1 MCGRGGGGG
10 GGGGMM
16 TEHHHY
22 QLKQIQL
29 VTTAVKHTTAVGIT
43 GMAVNQDH
51 SVLACL
57 HKLCSIDD
65 DSWVNRPGGF
75 KSGVAVQDRCTG
87 SPHFAIHKTQHH
99 VRAGR
104 R

>member
-1 MCGRGGGGG
+1 MCGRGRGDDDG
-10 GGGGMM
+10 
-16 TEHHHY
+16 TPSLSA
-22 QLKQIQL
+22 QTDPACN
-29 VTTAVKHTTAVGIT
+29 TTAVKHTTAVEIT

-87 SPHFAIHKTQHH
+87 SPHFAIHNTQHH